1 MPTPIQPLS
10 KEEKIQQLLVKRQ
23 DTLDKLK
30 ELYKHF
36 HGVKHENSAS
46 EIRYTRIKVL
56 EGFIQSIDLELQ
68 SLGHIMKRGQNV

>member
-1 MPTPIQPLS
+1 MSLQQPT
-10 KEEKIQQLLVKRQ
+10 KEEKIQQLLQKREE
-23 DTLDKLK
+23 TLETLK

-56 EGFIQSIDLELQ
+56 EGFIQSIDLELK
-68 SLGHIMKRGQNV
+68 SLGHIMKRGQ